1 MPSESRTR
9 LDLSGIAQIRAK
21 MPVIVKTALL
31 ATAIAARDDI
41 KILCPKD
48 TEQLVDSIHI
58 ATTEVSD
65 YGESM
70 TSARMKFDTAK
81 AIGKTPKGRRIG
93 KNETFSG
100 LEPVQPT
107 DPNQVWIICGMPYAV
122 NVEYGLGKNPPQ
134 PFMRPGLLMH
144 IGTLTGALR
153 QGISGLSV
161 KAKYSE
167 YSKL

>member
-9 LDLSGIAQIRAK
+9 LDLSGIAKIKAR
-21 MPVIVKTALL
+21 MPIIVKTALI

-41 KILCPKD
+41 KLLCPKD

-58 ATTEVSD
+58 ATTETSD
-65 YGESM
+65 YDQSM
-70 TSARMKFDTAK
+70 TSARMKFDSAK

-93 KNETFSG
+93 RNETFSG
-100 LEPVQPT
+100 MEPVQPT
-107 DPNQVWIICGMPYAV
+107 NPQQVWIICGMPYAIT
-122 NVEYGLGKNPPQ
+122 VEYGLGKNPAQ

-144 IGTLTGALR
+144 LGTLTGALR